1 MVQDIRPSTSYNPLF
16 MQWLGVRMPCCM
28 FLCIDS
34 SSILSGFPLVAFCH
48 HQRLKMGFWPRL
60 LLCGVFAVCLSG
72 VAHAEDDEAVEA
84 KEEATP
90 AVETDKIIDGFSAAD
105 REKMTDGSEKHEFQ
119 AEVSRLMDIIINSL
133 YTDKQVFLRE
143 LISNAAD
150 ALEKARFHSVQDES
164 FLGDTKDLEVKLEHD
179 ADAKTIS
186 IIDTGVGMTKADLIN
201 NLGTVAKSGT
211 TNFLE
216 AMAEG
221 ADANLIGQF
230 GVGFYS
236 AFLVADK
243 VSVTS
248 KCNDDP
254 VQHVWE
260 SSADASF
267 VVVDDPRGNTLGRGS
282 RVTLHL
288 KEDAHDYL
296 SEDKLKEMAKKYSQ
310 FIQFPIYVK
319 VKKEVDADTEEDD
332 DDKDDDE
339 EEKKDDVETK
349 DDDEKEEEEEE
360 KKPKKKTVFEW
371 EQVNTQKAIWL
382 RAKEDVTE
390 EEYNEFYKGISK
402 DYLDPLAYTHFN
414 AEGEIEFKSILY
426 LPKKAPFDM
435 MDNYWGKKSEVKLY
449 VRRVLVAEKFEDLL
463 PRYLNFVRGIVDS
476 DDLPLNVSRE
486 QLQQNKI
493 MKVISKKLVRKV
505 LELMK
510 KLAKEE
516 DAGDDE
522 DEEKDDEEKEEK
534 EEKKEDSEEKKDKKD
549 EESTWAKFYKEFN
562 KNLKM
567 GCYEDDSNRSKI
579 SKLLRF
585 STTKSED
592 KDISLDKYLDRM
604 QESQES
610 IYYMSGDNMEV
621 MKKAPALQVFK
632 KKDIEVLM
640 LSDHLDEP
648 CIQKLA
654 DYEGKKFVSIQK
666 ADVKLDETE
675 EEKKKFS
682 KLKDMYKPLTDWWKE
697 KLTDYTEKGAMK
709 DAGVKIEKVELS
721 KRLTESPVVVVTS
734 QFGYSAQQEKI
745 MKAQAFQNKDQMG
758 MMAGRKTLEV
768 NANHPVIVDLLSKVK
783 GDKED
788 ATALDT
794 AQVLFQTA
802 LIESG
807 YEIADPSALV
817 NRVYRLMS
825 KELGVDPDAPIKE
838 IEVPEEEEEADED
851 DKDDSDSE
859 KEDEESKPEEGEK
872 AEL

>member
-1 MVQDIRPSTSYNPLF
+1 V
-16 MQWLGVRMPCCM
+16 
-28 FLCIDS
+28 
-34 SSILSGFPLVAFCH
+34 
-48 HQRLKMGFWPRL
+48 
-60 LLCGVFAVCLSG
+60 GVFALFCQSVVVSLG
-72 VAHAEDDEAVEA
+72 
-84 KEEATP
+84 EEAEAGDAK
-90 AVETDKIIDGFSAAD
+90 AVDGFSESD
-105 REKMTDGSEKHEFQ
+105 RAKMAEGSEKHEFQ

-164 FLGDTKDLEVKLEHD
+164 FLGDVKDLEVKIEHD
-179 ADAKTIS
+179 PEAKTLS
-186 IIDTGVGMTKADLIN
+186 IVDTGIGMSKADLIN

-221 ADANLIGQF
+221 GDANLIGQF

-248 KCNDDP
+248 KCNDDAT
-254 VQHVWE
+254 QHVWE

-267 VVVDDPRGNTLGRGS
+267 TVVDDPRGNTLGRGS

-296 SEDKLKEMAKKYSQ
+296 SEDKLKETAKKYSQ

-319 VKKEVDADTEEDD
+319 VKKEVDTDAEEDDD
-332 DDKDDDE
+332 DDKDDE
-339 EEKKDDVETK
+339 EEKDDVETK
-349 DDDEKEEEEEE
+349 DDDEEKEEKEE
-360 KKPKKKTVFEW
+360 KKAPTKKTVYEW

-390 EEYNEFYKGISK
+390 EEYNEFYKSISK

-414 AEGEIEFKSILY
+414 AEGEIEFKSILF
-426 LPKKAPFDM
+426 LPKKAPMDM
-435 MDNYWGKKSEVKLY
+435 MDNYWTKKAEVKLF

-463 PRYLNFVRGIVDS
+463 PRYLNFVRGVVDS

-510 KLAKEE
+510 KLAKEG
-516 DAGDDE
+516 DGDDE
-522 DEEKDDEEKEEK
+522 EDDEEKEEADA
-534 EEKKEDSEEKKDKKD
+534 EKKEEKKDKKD
-549 EESTWAKFYKEFN
+549 EESLWLKFWKEFN

-567 GCYEDDSNRSKI
+567 GCYEDDSNRSKL
-579 SKLLRF
+579 SKLLLF
-585 STTKSED
+585 TTTKSEG
-592 KDISLDKYLDRM
+592 KEINLDKYLDRM

-610 IYYMSGDNMEV
+610 IYYMSGESLDV
-621 MKKAPALQVFK
+621 MQKAPALQIFK

-675 EEKKKFS
+675 EEKKRFS

-697 KLTDYTEKGAMK
+697 KLTDFTEKGAMK
-709 DAGVKIEKVELS
+709 DAGVKVEKVELS
-721 KRLTESPVVVVTS
+721 KRLTDSPVVVVTS
-734 QFGYSAQQEKI
+734 QFGYSAQQEKV
-745 MKAQAFQNKDQMG
+745 MKAQSFQNKDQVS
-758 MMAGRKTLEV
+758 MMSGRKTLEI
-768 NANHPVIVDLLSKVK
+768 NPKHPVVVDLLAKVK
-783 GDKED
+783 ADKED
-788 ATALDT
+788 KSSVDT

-825 KELGVDPDAPIKE
+825 KELGVDPDAPLKE
-838 IEVPEEEEEADED
+838 VEVPEGEEEAEDD
-851 DKDDSDSE
+851 DKDDSDDSDDSE
-859 KEDEESKPEEGEK
+859 DEKDEKKED
-872 AEL
+872 L

>member
-1 MVQDIRPSTSYNPLF
+1 MRLKALLL
-16 MQWLGVRMPCCM
+16 LGV
-28 FLCIDS
+28 
-34 SSILSGFPLVAFCH
+34 AA
-48 HQRLKMGFWPRL
+48 W
-60 LLCGVFAVCLSG
+60 CGAR
-72 VAHAEDDEAVEA
+72 AEDDEAGG
-84 KEEATP
+84 
-90 AVETDKIIDGFSAAD
+90 KIVDGFSEAD
-105 REKMTDGSEKHEFQ
+105 LEKMGEDSEKHEFQ

-164 FLGDTKDLEVKLEHD
+164 FLGDTQDMEIKIEHD
-179 ADAKTIS
+179 ADAKTLS
-186 IIDTGVGMTKADLIN
+186 LTDTGVGMTKSDLIN
-201 NLGTVAKSGT
+201 NLGVVAKSGT

-216 AMAEG
+216 AMADG
-221 ADANLIGQF
+221 ADTNLIGQF

-243 VSVTS
+243 VTVTS

-267 VVVDDPRGNTLGRGS
+267 TVVADPRGNTLGRGT

-296 SEDKLKEMAKKYSQ
+296 SEDKLKDTAKKYSQ

-319 VKKEVDADTEEDD
+319 IKKEVDADAEEEEDD
-332 DDKDDDE
+332 DDDEEDEDKDEVETSDDE
-339 EEKKDDVETK
+339 EK
-349 DDDEKEEEEEE
+349 EEEEE
-360 KKPKKKTVFEW
+360 KKPSKKTVYEW

-382 RAKEDVTE
+382 RSKEDVTE

-414 AEGEIEFKSILY
+414 AEGEIEFKSILF

-435 MDNYWGKKSEVKLY
+435 MDNYWTKRSEVKLY
-449 VRRVLVAEKFEDLL
+449 VRRVLVAEKFDELL
-463 PRYLNFVRGIVDS
+463 PRYLGFVRGVVDS

-510 KLAKEE
+510 KLAKEDESGE
-516 DAGDDE
+516 DEDEDE

-534 EEKKEDSEEKKDKKD
+534 EDKKDKD
-549 EESTWAKFYKEFN
+549 EESTYAKFYKEFN

-567 GCYEDDSNRSKI
+567 GCYEDDSNRSKL

-585 STTKSED
+585 KSTKSED
-592 KDISLDKYLDRM
+592 KEISLDTYLDRM
-604 QESQES
+604 AESQES
-610 IYYMSGDNMEV
+610 IYYMSGESMET
-621 MKKAPALQVFK
+621 MHKAPSLQIFK
-632 KKDIEVLM
+632 KKDLEVLM
-640 LSDHLDEP
+640 LADHLDEP

-675 EEKKKFS
+675 EEKKRFS
-682 KLKDMYKPLTDWWKE
+682 KLKDMYKPLTDWWKD
-697 KLTDYTEKGAMK
+697 KLSDFTEKGDLK
-709 DAGVKIEKVELS
+709 DAGVKIEAVSIS
-721 KRLTESPVVVVTS
+721 KRLTDSPVVVVTS

-745 MKAQAFQNKDQMG
+745 MKAQAFQNKDQIS
-758 MMAGRKTLEV
+758 MMSGRKTLEI
-768 NANHPVIVDLLSKVK
+768 NPNHPVIVDLLQKVK
-783 GDKED
+783 DDKEN
-788 ATALDT
+788 AAALDT

-807 YEIADPSALV
+807 YEIADASALV
-817 NRVYRLMS
+817 TRVYRLMS
-825 KELGVDPDAPIKE
+825 KELGVDPDAPMKE
-838 IEVPEEEEEADED
+838 VEVPEEEEEEEAEEEEEEEEEED
-851 DKDDSDSE
+851 E
-859 KEDEESKPEEGEK
+859 KEDKEE
-872 AEL
+872 L

>member
-1 MVQDIRPSTSYNPLF
+1 MA
-16 MQWLGVRMPCCM
+16 WLKR
-28 FLCIDS
+28 
-34 SSILSGFPLVAFCH
+34 
-48 HQRLKMGFWPRL
+48 
-60 LLCGVFAVCLSG
+60 VCLIG
-72 VAHAEDDEAVEA
+72 LIAGNLVDFVRADEDAAEEAVA
-84 KEEATP
+84 DAGK
-90 AVETDKIIDGFSAAD
+90 VVDGFSEEDRTKMAD
-105 REKMTDGSEKHEFQ
+105 SEEKHEFQ

-150 ALEKARFHSVQDES
+150 ALEKARFHSVQDDS
-164 FLGDTKDLEVKLEHD
+164 FLGDTQDMEIKIEHD

-186 IIDTGVGMTKADLIN
+186 IVDTGVGMSKADLIN

-221 ADANLIGQF
+221 SDANLIGQF

-267 VVVDDPRGNTLGRGS
+267 TVVEDPRGNTLGRGT

-296 SEDKLKEMAKKYSQ
+296 SEDKLKETSKKYSQ

-319 VKKEVDADTEEDD
+319 VKKEVDAEAEEDD
-332 DDKDDDE
+332 DDDDE
-339 EEKKDDVETK
+339 EEAKDDVETS
-349 DDDEKEEEEEE
+349 DDEEKEEEE
-360 KKPKKKTVFEW
+360 KKPTKKTVYEW

-414 AEGEIEFKSILY
+414 AEGEIEFKSILFV
-426 LPKKAPFDM
+426 PKKAPFDM
-435 MDNYWGKKSEVKLY
+435 MDNYWTKRSEVKLY
-449 VRRVLVAEKFEDLL
+449 VRRVLVAEKFDELL
-463 PRYLNFVRGIVDS
+463 PRYLNFVRGVVDS

-505 LELMK
+505 LELLK
-510 KLAKEE
+510 RLAKEE
-516 DAGDDE
+516 ESGDDDE
-522 DEEKDDEEKEEK
+522 DEEKDDEEEDKEK
-534 EEKKEDSEEKKDKKD
+534 EEKKDSKD
-549 EESTWAKFYKEFN
+549 EESTFAKFYKEFN

-567 GCYEDDSNRSKI
+567 GCYEDDSNRSKL

-585 STTKSED
+585 KTTKSED
-592 KDISLDKYLDRM
+592 KDVSLDKYLDRM
-604 QESQES
+604 AESQES
-610 IYYMSGDNMEV
+610 IYYMSGESMEV
-621 MKKAPALQVFK
+621 MQKSPALQMFR
-632 KKDIEVLM
+632 KKDLEVLM

-675 EEKKKFS
+675 EEKKRFS

-697 KLTDYTEKGAMK
+697 KLTDLTEKGAMK
-709 DAGVKIEKVELS
+709 DAGVKIEAVSLS
-721 KRLTESPVVVVTS
+721 KRLTDSPVVVVTS

-745 MKAQAFQNKDQMG
+745 MKAQAFQNKDQIS
-758 MMAGRKTLEV
+758 MMSGRKTLEV
-768 NANHPVIVDLLSKVK
+768 NANHPVVVDLLAKIK
-783 GDKED
+783 DDKEN
-788 ATALDT
+788 AAAIDT
-794 AQVLFQTA
+794 ASVLFQAA

-817 NRVYRLMS
+817 SRVYRLMS
-825 KELGVDPDAPIKE
+825 KELGVDPDAPMKE
-838 IEVPEEEEEADED
+838 VEVPEEDEEEEAEEEDAEEEESED
-851 DKDDSDSE
+851 DDKTE
-859 KEDEESKPEEGEK
+859 KE
-872 AEL
+872 EL

>member
-1 MVQDIRPSTSYNPLF
+1 MGTE
-16 MQWLGVRMPCCM
+16 
-28 FLCIDS
+28 
-34 SSILSGFPLVAFCH
+34 
-48 HQRLKMGFWPRL
+48 QRWGRALK
-60 LLCGVFAVCLSG
+60 S
-72 VAHAEDDEAVEA
+72 
-84 KEEATP
+84 
-90 AVETDKIIDGFSAAD
+90 
-105 REKMTDGSEKHEFQ
+105 EFQ

-164 FLGDTKDLEVKLEHD
+164 FLGDTKDLEVKIEHD
-179 ADAKTIS
+179 AEAKTIS

-216 AMAEG
+216 AMSEG

-267 VVVDDPRGNTLGRGS
+267 TVVDDPRGNTLGRGS

-296 SEDKLKEMAKKYSQ
+296 SEDKLKESAKKYSQ

-319 VKKEVDADTEEDD
+319 VKKEVDVESEESDD
-332 DDKDDDE
+332 DDDDDEKEE

-349 DDDEKEEEEEE
+349 DEKEEEEE
-360 KKPKKKTVFEW
+360 KKDAPTKKTVYEW
-371 EQVNTQKAIWL
+371 EQVNTQKAIWM

-390 EEYNEFYKGISK
+390 EEYTEFYKSISK

-414 AEGEIEFKSILY
+414 AEGEIEFKSILF

-435 MDNYWGKKSEVKLY
+435 MDNYWTKKSEVKLY

-463 PRYLNFVRGIVDS
+463 PRYLNFVRGVVDS

-516 DAGDDE
+516 DSGDDE
-522 DEEKDDEEKEEK
+522 DEEKDDEE
-534 EEKKEDSEEKKDKKD
+534 EKKDDEEKKDKAD
-549 EESTWAKFYKEFN
+549 EDSTWSKFYKEFN

-567 GCYEDDSNRSKI
+567 GCYEDDSNRPKI

-585 STTKSED
+585 MSTKSED

-610 IYYMSGDNMEV
+610 IYYMSGDAVET

-666 ADVKLDETE
+666 ADVKFDETE
-675 EEKKKFS
+675 DEKKRFT

-697 KLTDYTEKGAMK
+697 KLTDLTEKGAMK

-721 KRLTESPVVVVTS
+721 K
-734 QFGYSAQQEKI
+734 
-745 MKAQAFQNKDQMG
+745 
-758 MMAGRKTLEV
+758 
-768 NANHPVIVDLLSKVK
+768 
-783 GDKED
+783 
-788 ATALDT
+788 
-794 AQVLFQTA
+794 
-802 LIESG
+802 
-807 YEIADPSALV
+807 
-817 NRVYRLMS
+817 
-825 KELGVDPDAPIKE
+825 
-838 IEVPEEEEEADED
+838 
-851 DKDDSDSE
+851 
-859 KEDEESKPEEGEK
+859 
-872 AEL
+872 